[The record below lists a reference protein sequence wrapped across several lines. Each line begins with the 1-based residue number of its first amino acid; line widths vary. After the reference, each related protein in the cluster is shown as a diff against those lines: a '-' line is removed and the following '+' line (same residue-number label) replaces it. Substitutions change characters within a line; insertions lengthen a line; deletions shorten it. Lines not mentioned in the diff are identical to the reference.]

1 MTVMKPWVSRETK
14 IRAGP
19 PSNEFGHLGLQAKAE
34 SMGFEAAT
42 RRIRGMHIDATFWG
56 EMIETRDAA

>member
-1 MTVMKPWVSRETK
+1 MKRWVSRETK

-19 PSNEFGHLGLQAKAE
+19 PSNEFGYVGLLAEAE

-42 RRIRGMHIDATFWG
+42 RRIRGMHMNATFWG
-56 EMIETRDAA
+56 KMIQTQDAA